1 MIFVFIILS
10 LISSWIWIY
19 YFKEIKII
27 GAEKVK
33 SLLLTFSLG
42 AIVYLINYKIGSLL
56 NQFNYLDR
64 NVLNQLIDSVLR
76 KGFLSEVLKLIP
88 IYIVY
93 RLFKEEINE
102 PISIFLFF
110 TVSALGFSFSE
121 NIGDVIS
128 KDLKVF
134 NERAILNT
142 LNEIFC
148 SSLVSFSVINFRFYS
163 KKMSDVVLLLLLTA
177 FLAGFYHFWLY
188 FERLNQFGIIL
199 SILYFMVMISVFS
212 TGLTN
217 SINISSDFS
226 YLKIEGN
233 KKIFKRI
240 ILTYFA
246 LIFIQFVSLSIG
258 GNLERAFYYLL
269 DTLWFS
275 GIIIFIAAKR
285 ISKLKLIEGKWSHPK
300 LELPFS
306 FYYSDSFNGRHAKLK
321 LKFKGETFNENVIDF
336 YLKVYCSINPLSK
349 RNSYI
354 LKSQDVFLA
363 EKIFLKS
370 DETFY
375 IVHIVKEDK
384 IMMMLLKPKTSG
396 KNLVKRKH
404 AIAALLAIPEGID
417 ISDKRLTSMDF
428 IFKEWVF
435 VKYR

>member
-1 MIFVFIILS
+1 MIFVFIILC
-10 LISSWIWIY
+10 LISSWVWIN

-27 GAEKVK
+27 GSEKIK
-33 SLLLTFSLG
+33 SLVLTFSLG
-42 AIVYLINYKIGSLL
+42 AVVYLINYKIGNLL
-56 NQFNYLDR
+56 SDVRYVDS

-76 KGFLSEVLKLIP
+76 KGVLSEVLKLIP
-88 IYIVY
+88 IYVVY
-93 RLFKEEINE
+93 RLFKDELTE
-102 PISIFLFF
+102 PITIFLFF

-128 KDLKVF
+128 NDLMVF
-134 NERAILNT
+134 NERSVLNT

-148 SSLVSFSVINFRFYS
+148 SALVSFSVINFRFYS
-163 KKMSDVVLLLLLTA
+163 KKISDVILLLLLTA
-177 FLAGFYHFWLY
+177 FLAGFYDFWLY
-188 FERLNQFGIIL
+188 FERVNQFGVFV
-199 SILYFMVMISVFS
+199 SVLYFMVMISIFS

-233 KKIFKRI
+233 KKIVKRI
-240 ILTYFA
+240 IFTYFL
-246 LIFIQFVSLSIG
+246 LIFIQFVTLTFS
-258 GNLERAFYYLL
+258 GNLEVAYHYLI

-275 GIIIFIAAKR
+275 GLIIIVAAKR
-285 ISKLKLIEGKWSHPK
+285 VSKLKLIEGRWSSPK
-300 LELPFS
+300 LEMPFS
-306 FYYSDSFNGRHAKLK
+306 FYYSDSFNGRQSKLK
-321 LKFKGETFNENVIDF
+321 LKFKGETFNENAIDF

-363 EKIFLKS
+363 EKIFLKN

-375 IVHIVKEDK
+375 VIHVVKEDK

-396 KNLVKRKH
+396 KSLVKRRH
-404 AIAALLAIPEGID
+404 AIAALLAIPEGFD
-417 ISDKRLTSMDF
+417 ITDKRLTSMDF